1 MEDPECLKLFGY
13 RKRTEKEIIGV
24 ESDYMKALPPGHFR
38 SLAAVYCSRRFRHL
52 GALYY
57 ENKEECGE
65 ENHMGYVSLWSTLAV
80 VVSSCQISAMI
91 PSSIVTCFEVCS
103 KLRGLPLSDHLFL
116 NHF

>member
-24 ESDYMKALPPGHFR
+24 ESAYMKALPPGHFR

-80 VVSSCQISAMI
+80 VVSSFQISAMI
-91 PSSIVTCFEVCS
+91 PSLILTCLKFAQNLEVFPFQITCF
-103 KLRGLPLSDHLFL
+103 
-116 NHF
+116 